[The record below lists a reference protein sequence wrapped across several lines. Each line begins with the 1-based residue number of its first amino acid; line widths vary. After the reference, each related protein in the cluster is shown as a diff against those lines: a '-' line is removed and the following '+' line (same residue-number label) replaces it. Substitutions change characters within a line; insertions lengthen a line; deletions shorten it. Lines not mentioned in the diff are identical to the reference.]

1 MEKFLLPIQL
11 RWADIDANFH
21 VRHSVYYDW
30 GAMCRME
37 FLRAMGLTESVF
49 HQLQIGPIL
58 FREESRFKRELQM
71 GDTVA
76 IDLHLLAA
84 RRDFS
89 RWTIRHQLFKNND
102 TLAAILTVEGA
113 FLNTQ
118 LRKLAVPPSLAG
130 DTFNSMPRAE
140 EFTWLD

>member
-37 FLRAMGLTESVF
+37 FLLAMGLTESVF

>member
-1 MEKFLLPIQL
+1 
-11 RWADIDANFH
+11 
-21 VRHSVYYDW
+21 
-30 GAMCRME
+30 
-37 FLRAMGLTESVF
+37 
-49 HQLQIGPIL
+49 
-58 FREESRFKRELQM
+58 M

>member
-1 MEKFLLPIQL
+1 MDNFLFPIQL

-37 FLRAMGLTESVF
+37 FLRAMGLTETVF

-89 RWTIRHQLFKNND
+89 RWTIRHQLFKNGD
-102 TLAAILTVEGA
+102 TLAATLTVDGA
-113 FLNTQ
+113 FLDTR
-118 LRKLAVPPSLAG
+118 LRKLAIPPALAG
-130 DTFNSMPRAE
+130 DTFDAMPRAA
-140 EFTWLD
+140 EFTWLN

>member
-1 MEKFLLPIQL
+1 MDTFLLPIQL

-37 FLRAMGLTESVF
+37 FLRAMGLTETVF

-76 IDLHLLAA
+76 IDLQLVAA
-84 RRDFS
+84 RRNFS
-89 RWTIRHQLFKNND
+89 RWTIRHQLFKNTD
-102 TLAAILTVEGA
+102 TLAAILTVDGA
-113 FLNTQ
+113 FLDTH
-118 LRKLAVPPSLAG
+118 LRKLAIPPALAS
-130 DTFNSMPRAE
+130 DTFGAMPRAA
-140 EFTWLD
+140 EFTWLH

>member
-1 MEKFLLPIQL
+1 MDKFLLPIQL

-76 IDLHLLAA
+76 IDLQLLAA

-89 RWTIRHQLFKNND
+89 RWTILHQFFKNGD
-102 TLAAILTVEGA
+102 TLAATLTVDGA
-113 FLNTQ
+113 FLNTH
-118 LRKLAVPPSLAG
+118 LRKLAVPPALAG
-130 DTFNSMPRAE
+130 DTFGSMPKAAA
-140 EFTWLD
+140 FTWLD

>member
-1 MEKFLLPIQL
+1 MVKFLLPIQL

-84 RRDFS
+84 RHDFS

>member
-1 MEKFLLPIQL
+1 MENFLLPIQL

-76 IDLHLLAA
+76 IDLSLLAA

-102 TLAAILTVEGA
+102 TLAAILTVDGA
-113 FLNTQ
+113 FLNTH
-118 LRKLAVPPSLAG
+118 LRKLTVPPALAG
-130 DTFNSMPRAE
+130 DTFGAMPRAE
-140 EFTWLD
+140 EFTWLN

>member
-1 MEKFLLPIQL
+1 MENFLLPIQL

-71 GDTVA
+71 GDSVA

>member
-1 MEKFLLPIQL
+1 MENFLLPIQL

-37 FLRAMGLTESVF
+37 FLRARGLTESVF

-102 TLAAILTVEGA
+102 ILAAVLTVDGA
-113 FLNTQ
+113 FLNTH
-118 LRKLAVPPSLAG
+118 LRKLAIPPVLAG
-130 DTFNSMPRAE
+130 DTFESMPRAS
-140 EFTWLD
+140 EFTWLN

>member
-76 IDLHLLAA
+76 IDLCLLAA
-84 RRDFS
+84 RQDFS

-102 TLAAILTVEGA
+102 TLAAILTVDGA
-113 FLNTQ
+113 FLNTH
-118 LRKLAVPPSLAG
+118 LRKLTVPPALAS
-130 DTFNSMPRAE
+130 DTFSAMPRAE
-140 EFTWLD
+140 EFTWLN

>member
-102 TLAAILTVEGA
+102 KLAAILTVEGA

>member
-37 FLRAMGLTESVF
+37 FLRAMGLTESVV